1 MPLTTYTSG
10 EVLTAASLNA
20 NFSFA
25 AGGNPVAIFNDTQAS
40 GVDGGTA
47 TSGAW
52 RTRVLNT
59 TIVNTITSCTLT
71 SNVISLPAGTYL
83 VQASA
88 PAFGCDQHQMRIAN
102 TTDSIYY
109 YGGSSFDADLTTQS
123 DSTIM
128 TYFTIAGT
136 KNIEVQHQVAGTR
149 ASTGFGKAQSFGN
162 NNTYAQIMITK
173 VA

>member
-1 MPLTTYTSG
+1 MALTTYTSG
-10 EVLTAASLNA
+10 EVLTAESLND
-20 NFSFA
+20 NFTFA
-25 AGGNPVAIFNDTQAS
+25 AGGNTLAIFNDTKSS

-47 TSGAW
+47 TSGSW
-52 RTRVLNT
+52 QTRVLNT
-59 TIVNTITSCTLT
+59 TIINTITSCTLT
-71 SNVISLPAGTYL
+71 SNVVSLPAGTYL

-102 TTDSIYY
+102 TSDSIYY

-128 TYFTIAGT
+128 TYFTIAAT

-149 ASTGFGKAQSFGN
+149 AATGFGKAQSFGN
-162 NNTYAQIMITK
+162 DNIYAQIMITK
-173 VA
+173 VG